1 MSGGFRRTP
10 DAQGRDHGS
19 LDPGG
24 GGVRGLL
31 LRQAWPARDL
41 PQSHQDLGLDFL
53 RCQTVK
59 VVVVNYVI
67 VVVDTDVVVVIVVD
81 ASSKF
86 GRKNS

>member
-31 LRQAWPARDL
+31 LRQARPARDL

-59 VVVVNYVI
+59 VVVV
-67 VVVDTDVVVVIVVD
+67 VVVVIVGVVVMTHD
-81 ASSKF
+81 EISV
-86 GRKNS
+86 NIVCLEV